1 MSIGRWNRN
10 VFSWRRKVVVD
21 RSSFSCVGSVFH
33 ARGAATEKAL
43 SSIRLGCQFSLRCSS
58 MLSCHWLMFFISPHR
73 RTRRCGLIIMRVWVF
88 RGLCVCVCVRLSV
101 CYNRESYKTAGPIG
115 VSFAVSTRLDPGNT
129 VLDGATEN
137 ASTENESTLFNLGI
151 QPFKATRVF

>member
-1 MSIGRWNRN
+1 
-10 VFSWRRKVVVD
+10 
-21 RSSFSCVGSVFH
+21 
-33 ARGAATEKAL
+33 
-43 SSIRLGCQFSLRCSS
+43 
-58 MLSCHWLMFFISPHR
+58 MFFISPHR
-73 RTRRCGLIIMRVWVF
+73 RVRRCGLIIMRVWVF

-137 ASTENESTLFNLGI
+137 ASTENASTNL
-151 QPFKATRVF
+151 QRWKT